1 LEHKQTAMV
10 IGASNAE
17 LRSLTV
23 QSEGN
28 STNIY
33 ATAIYNNDASPTLSH
48 LTITASGGTGANY
61 GVYNFSSSPAMNNLT
76 ITASGGTGA
85 NYGVSNNYSSSP
97 TIYSSRIS
105 GGTNSVCNSASSTA
119 KIANTMLDG
128 TINGPSLFS
137 CIGNYDASF
146 ATKSCP

>member
-1 LEHKQTAMV
+1 MV

-48 LTITASGGTGANY
+48 
-61 GVYNFSSSPAMNNLT
+61 LT